1 MDVAKGRVFRLAKTE
16 MLSILFFCSIV
27 QCFCSNFF
35 ASFWFTL
42 CKCPSPPYLDI
53 SDSDCKPRR
62 LLLLLPFFFV
72 SAANANFKLIVALF
86 PP

>member
-1 MDVAKGRVFRLAKTE
+1 MDVRKRKSIQLGKNQNVANYVFAAA
-16 MLSILFFCSIV
+16 MFF
-27 QCFCSNFF
+27 FCSNFF

-53 SDSDCKPRR
+53 SDSDCKLRR
-62 LLLLLPFFFV
+62 LLLLPFFFV

-86 PP
+86 SS